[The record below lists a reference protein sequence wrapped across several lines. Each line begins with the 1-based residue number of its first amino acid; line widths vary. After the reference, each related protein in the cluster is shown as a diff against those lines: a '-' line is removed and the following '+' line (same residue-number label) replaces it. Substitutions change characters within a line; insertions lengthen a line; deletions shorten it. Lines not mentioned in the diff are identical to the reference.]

1 MATSEDIAL
10 IQNRMYSIKFKLV
23 LYNNDSYIPETEL
36 QTTAKS
42 VNCTISAE
50 SDIRRTASLVLTVE
64 DEDLMM
70 DNFEIAWVDKRIEL
84 YIGLEDSQGV
94 FHYYLLG
101 TFLLDSDNSKY
112 DATSRELVLSL
123 VDMMACATACR
134 GSQIGSDV
142 IIPYNS
148 NLRGAIQAFV
158 ARTLQF
164 KRSNVQDFGRTVP
177 YDQEFSAGVYPYE
190 VLNQL
195 VTLYPYCEHFYSID
209 GIYTVQAIPT
219 GINDP
224 IFLDETVLDDLII
237 SEERSGVL
245 GNIKNSTEIWGKEL
259 DALYTA
265 NSCTTGTKTT
275 QNDMYILN
283 FPITLEAAEAN
294 STYSF
299 VPGTTNLENHYIQI
313 SWVETVE
320 TTVETEVVDAASED
334 PVIVRENV
342 QTQET
347 KTGQFKLY
355 DSNGSALSAGAITA
369 GRSYVAK
376 LVYVQN
382 GDDLEGRFYL
392 QGEELI
398 HVIVREVNAMPSA
411 QAIASDKAWS
421 NCDNIQYVVNAD
433 SPYACDRNGM
443 AIDDGELKQVLQGND
458 YAFINTTELAYE
470 RGAYENYCK
479 ARLNTSV
486 TLKTVLIPWMDVN
499 KKIRY
504 TSPKTG
510 DVLQYL
516 VKEIDMDL
524 TGFTMTMK
532 LSRFYNAY
540 PWL

>member
-1 MATSEDIAL
+1 MATSADIAL
-10 IQNRMYSIKFKLV
+10 IQKRMYNIKFKLV
-23 LYNNDSYIPETEL
+23 LYDNDSYIPEKEL
-36 QTTAKS
+36 QTTARAVS
-42 VNCTISAE
+42 CTISAE
-50 SDIRRTASLVLTVE
+50 SDIRRTASLTMTVE
-64 DEDLMM
+64 DEEFMTD
-70 DNFEIAWVDKRIEL
+70 DFEIAWVDKRIEL
-84 YIGLEDSQGV
+84 YIGIEDNAGTFQ
-94 FHYYLLG
+94 YYLLG
-101 TFLLDSDNSKY
+101 TFLLDTDNSTY

-123 VDMMACATACR
+123 VDMMASATSCR
-134 GSQIGSDV
+134 GSQIGTDV
-142 IIPYNS
+142 MIPYNS

-158 ARTLQF
+158 ARTLPF
-164 KRSNVQDFGRTVP
+164 KRSDVQDFGRTVP
-177 YDQEFSAGVYPYE
+177 YDQEFTAGIYPYE

-195 VTLYPYCEHFYSID
+195 VTLYPYCEQYYSID
-209 GIYTVQAIPT
+209 GIYTVKEIPT
-219 GINDP
+219 GLNDP

-265 NSCTTGTKTT
+265 SSCTNGTKDV
-275 QNDMYILN
+275 QNDTYILN
-283 FPITLEAAEAN
+283 FPITLEAAEPN

-299 VPGTTNLENHYIQI
+299 VPGSTNLANQYIQI
-313 SWVETVE
+313 SWEETVTETVE
-320 TTVETEVVDAASED
+320 REVVGAEE
-334 PVIVRENV
+334 PTFVNENV
-342 QTQET
+342 QTQQIVTE
-347 KTGQFKLY
+347 QFKLY
-355 DSNGSALSAGAITA
+355 DSNGAALPAGTLVS
-369 GRSYVAK
+369 GRSYVVK
-376 LVYVQN
+376 LIYVQN
-382 GDDLEGRFYL
+382 GEDLEGRFYL
-392 QGEELI
+392 QGEEVI
-398 HVIVREVNAMPSA
+398 HVIVREVNATPSA
-411 QAIASDKAWS
+411 QAIASDKAWN
-421 NCDNIQYVVNAD
+421 NCDNIQYVVNPE
-433 SPYACDRNGM
+433 SPYACDRKGM

-486 TLKTVLIPWMDVN
+486 SLKTVLIPWMDVN

-510 DVLQYL
+510 EVLQYL